1 MTTGILFFIYQ
12 SYFLLPDFSGNW
24 YFERGDYLL
33 IKQDGNH
40 VEIERIDPEMQTIY
54 EKGNGIIKGRF
65 MEFDLEPIYSQ
76 QFRYRGNLELSW
88 NKKKLSGNFLEVLS
102 NEKIPIDL
110 NREIQ
115 QIDKTNEQRK

>member
-1 MTTGILFFIYQ
+1 
-12 SYFLLPDFSGNW
+12 
-24 YFERGDYLL
+24 
-33 IKQDGNH
+33 
-40 VEIERIDPEMQTIY
+40 
-54 EKGNGIIKGRF
+54 
-65 MEFDLEPIYSQ
+65 MEFDLEPIYTQ